1 MSGAGETRTMVSLH
15 ANWPCPTGTVLRLGD
30 RHLLLHAEQGFGDT
44 LQFVRFGSLIPKA
57 GGNITLAVQA
67 ELVSL
72 LAGMPWADE
81 VISLD
86 EGLPSA
92 DVHAPLANL
101 PSLLDPTGHLVRSIG
116 AYLSL
121 PDPSLQFP
129 RKHI

>member
-1 MSGAGETRTMVSLH
+1 MPHWDGSCLD
-15 ANWPCPTGTVLRLGD
+15 D
-30 RHLLLHAEQGFGDT
+30 RQLLLHAEQGFGDT

-57 GGNITLAVQA
+57 SGNITLAVQA

-72 LAGMPWADE
+72 LEGMPWANE

-101 PSLLDPTGHLVRSIG
+101 PSLLDPTGHLRSAAPAHICPSRPF
-116 AYLSL
+116 APVPQHAHMRKKL
-121 PDPSLQFP
+121 DPNRCVLGRP
-129 RKHI
+129 TET